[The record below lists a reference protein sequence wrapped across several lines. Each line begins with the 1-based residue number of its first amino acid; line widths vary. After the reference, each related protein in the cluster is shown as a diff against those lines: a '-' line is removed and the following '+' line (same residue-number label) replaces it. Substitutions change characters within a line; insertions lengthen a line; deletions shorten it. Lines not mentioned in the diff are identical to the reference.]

1 MTLRAERLKRDLAF
15 FFFLVHSG
23 FCELACATISLPL
36 WPPPPT
42 VRAARPTPPAQGRG
56 QSKACWDGGG
66 WGVRGVSWHR
76 ATFPWLPGLTGG
88 KEGGCCVSDW
98 WGQVCGLGIECCR
111 TDVLLAHPALSAA
124 RPPALRTRLIG
135 TPNCPYEYFRGE
147 QEWEFRVGGMVS
159 RAMTANDPLN
169 DQRERERERR
179 RETEIQGVEMVRTM
193 FNNLYVNAFCR
204 ECNFLWSVSNV
215 RFLFLYVEWE
225 QKCVFPFFL
234 ICR

>member
-1 MTLRAERLKRDLAF
+1 MSPPSVFFNDLAGWTAEMRPCF
-15 FFFLVHSG
+15 RAQQLLWVSSCSNQLALVPPSSH
-23 FCELACATISLPL
+23 CACCAANPSCPGARTEQSLL
-36 WPPPPT
+36 
-42 VRAARPTPPAQGRG
+42 
-56 QSKACWDGGG
+56 G
-66 WGVRGVSWHR
+66 WGGPGVGWHR

-159 RAMTANDPLN
+159 RALTANDPLT
-169 DQRERERERR
+169 DQRERERAGD
-179 RETEIQGVEMVRTM
+179 RETGSK
-193 FNNLYVNAFCR
+193 NG
-204 ECNFLWSVSNV
+204 
-215 RFLFLYVEWE
+215 
-225 QKCVFPFFL
+225 
-234 ICR
+234 